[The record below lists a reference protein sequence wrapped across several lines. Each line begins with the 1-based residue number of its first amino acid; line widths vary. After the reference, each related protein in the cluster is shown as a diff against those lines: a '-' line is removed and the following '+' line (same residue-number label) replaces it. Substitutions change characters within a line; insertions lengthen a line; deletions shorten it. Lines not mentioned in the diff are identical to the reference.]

1 MSLSITTTYAGEFAG
16 KYIAAALLSADTLD
30 KGTITIMPNVKFKSV
45 IQKASTDD
53 IVKDA
58 SCDFQTGQGTL
69 TLTEK
74 ILQPEEFQVN
84 LDLCKKDLHSSWQAA
99 EMGFGLN
106 DTLPASFSDF
116 VLAHVAAKVADRT
129 EKNIWSGSTATSGQF
144 DGFATL
150 LAADGDLPAGQ
161 DITGTAV
168 TADTYKIVAI
178 DTTAHT
184 VTLDAPYRGATE
196 VIVNAAAELIPSASG
211 LAAEW
216 GVSLA
221 GLDLIFVNGKIE
233 DTQAVW
239 DVSLDADSFG
249 VTPLVNSVRATPGT
263 GTYKQVAELEWF
275 ANGNNGEAFR
285 NEARNNF
292 PFTGNALA
300 AETYDVIEIALERG
314 RKDSLGYVN
323 SPQVISL
330 FIDSGKDTSGH
341 YALAATTDDIT
352 DSLED
357 LLAGVPVYGGA
368 VTANGGAL
376 ADGDLALT

>member
-58 SCDFQTGQGTL
+58 TCDFQTGQGTL

-150 LAADGDLPAGQ
+150 LAADTDLPAGQ
-161 DITGTAV
+161 DIVGTAV
-168 TADTYKIVAI
+168 TAANV
-178 DTTAHT
+178 
-184 VTLDAPYRGATE
+184 
-196 VIVNAAAELIPSASG
+196 
-211 LAAEW
+211 
-216 GVSLA
+216 
-221 GLDLIFVNGKIE
+221 
-233 DTQAVW
+233 
-239 DVSLDADSFG
+239 
-249 VTPLVNSVRATPGT
+249 
-263 GTYKQVAELEWF
+263 VAELGDVVDAIPTAVYGSEDLAIYAASNVIRAYTRALGGF
-275 ANGNNGEAFR
+275 QSGGQGAAGYENKGNNQSLGSLFFDGIPVIPCRGA
-285 NEARNNF
+285 ADDMII
-292 PFTGNALA
+292 A
-300 AETYDVIEIALERG
+300 AEKSNLFFGTGILSDLNEVRVIDMAE
-314 RKDSLGYVN
+314 
-323 SPQVISL
+323 
-330 FIDSGKDTSGH
+330 
-341 YALAATTDDIT
+341 TDGSQNVRVVMRFT
-352 DSLED
+352 
-357 LLAGVPVYGGA
+357 AGVQYAQVSDIVYRT
-368 VTANGGAL
+368 V
-376 ADGDLALT
+376 